1 MSSLDSIID
10 DSLPI
15 NINGENLVISTIK
28 MRDIKPFLEN
38 INPILIDLKAENVDC
53 LTIVTNHYSNIVN
66 VVSIAAR
73 KDVEWVE
80 SLDLN
85 DVVKLIMAIIETNSD
100 FFVNQI
106 LPAFVQGLQG
116 LEKKIKLN
124 GLKLTLPSDKQ
135 G

>member
-1 MSSLDSIID
+1 MSLDSIID

-38 INPILIDLKAENVDC
+38 INPILIDLKAENVDY

-85 DVVKLIMAIIETNSD
+85 DVVKLIMAIVETNSD
-100 FFVNQI
+100 FFVNRI

-116 LEKKIKLN
+116 LEKKLKLN